1 MRNKK
6 RKDYIK
12 NISIILMSLFLIINL
27 SAKDY
32 LFEAYG
38 VSELSTIEISDN
50 FKFSAYTSEGMW
62 DDNNGD
68 YGNEKCSGYLKQ
80 KNKKVELEIFCET
93 VNQNNEKFWN
103 SRIRKSDIGGGIGK
117 MTIINGTGKYKNF
130 IGYECPYGVNYK
142 KQYAWF
148 RAECKIKN

>member
-1 MRNKK
+1 MK
-6 RKDYIK
+6 YI
-12 NISIILMSLFLIINL
+12 STLLMSVFLIVNL
-27 SAKDY
+27 SASDY

-50 FKFSAYTSEGMW
+50 LNFLHTSEGMW

-93 VNQNNEKFWN
+93 INQNNENF
-103 SRIRKSDIGGGIGK
+103 
-117 MTIINGTGKYKNF
+117 GTLELENL
-130 IGYECPYGVNYK
+130 
-142 KQYAWF
+142 
-148 RAECKIKN
+148 IKVEE